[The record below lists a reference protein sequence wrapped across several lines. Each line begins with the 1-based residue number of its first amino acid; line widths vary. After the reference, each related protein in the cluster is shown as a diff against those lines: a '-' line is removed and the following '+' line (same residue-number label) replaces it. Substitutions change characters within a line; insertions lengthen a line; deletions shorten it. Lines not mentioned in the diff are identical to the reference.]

1 MSQIKVDSIT
11 NTLNDGP
18 VDFPQGLTGDASRLT
33 LSPQIISFS
42 PEQLATNVGVGTNI
56 TLTFDQPMQFSGV
69 GTIRIRSGSASG
81 TVIESFT
88 CGVSTRATISG
99 AQLIIDPTNDLNT
112 STRYYVTLP
121 SVGIANTL
129 GAFFK
134 GTESYFFNTQDPQFS
149 AQGGD
154 YVYTLSNPASPTGF
168 YKYHIFSSSG
178 ILTTTSPSIGS
189 DLQFLMVGGGGG
201 GGSAT
206 GTSIGGGGGGAGGL
220 ITRTG
225 PTLSLSQGTYTIT
238 IGGGAS
244 APSERGSLSKISSS
258 PTVDILTAFGGGS
271 GGENNTF
278 PTRPGEPRAGAPGGS
293 GGGSTGPNPSPTPG
307 GVGTPG
313 QGNSGGPSIQPAF
326 GSGGGGGAGAV
337 GGTGQG
343 NPGIAGNGGNGL
355 PNPAFNSSV
364 LSGYVPIIPG
374 PSLSSIGP
382 SGFYGGG
389 GGGVSFPPTT
399 GPTPTPLGSG
409 GSGGGGRGGLPP
421 ATSFPWGGQK
431 FEPGGALT
439 GGGGGGAV
447 TPPSFNTPGGN
458 GGSGVVML
466 RYAVP
471 SL

>member
-18 VDFPQGLTGDASRLT
+18 VDFPQGLTGDASKLT
-33 LSPQIISFS
+33 LAPQIINFS

-99 AQLIIDPTNDLNT
+99 AQLIIDPTSDLNT

-149 AQGGD
+149 AQGGT
-154 YVYTLSNPASPTGF
+154 YVYTLSNPVSPTGF
-168 YKYHIFSSSG
+168 YKYHIFTSSG
-178 ILTTTSPSIGS
+178 ILTTTTPSIGS
-189 DLQFLMVGGGGG
+189 DLQFMMVAGG
-201 GGSAT
+201 GGSTPSPQCSGA
-206 GTSIGGGGGGAGGL
+206 GAGGV

-225 PTLSLSQGTYTIT
+225 PSLGLSSGTYTIT
-238 IGGGAS
+238 IGGG
-244 APSERGSLSKISSS
+244 GSLSPSPGAPGTPSKISSS
-258 PTVDILTAFGGGS
+258 PTVDILTAFGGGGS
-271 GGENNTF
+271 
-278 PTRPGEPRAGAPGGS
+278 AGQGINGVPGGS
-293 GGGSTGPNPSPTPG
+293 GSGGGRIAPPGTPPRPPVPG
-307 GVGTPG
+307 GLGTPG
-313 QGNSGGPSIQPAF
+313 QGNPGGTANIILGGGQSI
-326 GSGGGGGAGAV
+326 SGGGGGAGGSGSSPYSAS
-337 GGTGQG
+337 GGS
-343 NPGIAGNGGNGL
+343 GL
-355 PNPAFNSSV
+355 PIPAFSSTI
-364 LSGYVPIIPG
+364 LSGIIPS
-374 PSLSSIGP
+374 PVLPTPALNAIGP
-382 SGFYGGG
+382 SGLYGGG
-389 GGGVSFPPTT
+389 GGG
-399 GPTPTPLGSG
+399 G
-409 GSGGGGRGGLPP
+409 GSPPPDSFGFGGPGGGGSSRPYASP
-421 ATSFPWGGQK
+421 ADDRSGK
-431 FEPGGALT
+431 SLT
-439 GGGGGGAV
+439 GGGAASPG
-447 TPPSFNTPGGN
+447 PGGSAL